1 MLKWIV
7 FSQLSLCLEAHTVKQ
22 NTEKQIQ
29 FLQDVL
35 LAWLDRQNKEQK
47 KKKENNKGCFDQNS
61 SGLMKQC
68 STADPNPKMQKF
80 CNTLHWLGE
89 TDRER
94 NENSHFHQ
102 HSSRRTK

>member
-22 NTEKQIQ
+22 NTEKQIK

-47 KKKENNKGCFDQNS
+47 KKKTTRVVLTRIQAG
-61 SGLMKQC
+61 
-68 STADPNPKMQKF
+68 
-80 CNTLHWLGE
+80 
-89 TDRER
+89 
-94 NENSHFHQ
+94 
-102 HSSRRTK
+102 

>member
-22 NTEKQIQ
+22 NTEKQIK

-47 KKKENNKGCFDQNS
+47 KKKRKQQ
-61 SGLMKQC
+61 GL
-68 STADPNPKMQKF
+68 F
-80 CNTLHWLGE
+80 
-89 TDRER
+89 
-94 NENSHFHQ
+94 
-102 HSSRRTK
+102 